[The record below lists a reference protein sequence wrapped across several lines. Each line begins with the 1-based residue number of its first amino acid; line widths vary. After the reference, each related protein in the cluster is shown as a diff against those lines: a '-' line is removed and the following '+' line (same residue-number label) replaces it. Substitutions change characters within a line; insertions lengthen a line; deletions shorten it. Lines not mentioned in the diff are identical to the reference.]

1 MHSGDFFSTGEN
13 SCHAAERQPL
23 GDNGISKFVGSSWWW
38 WWWLWVETTICCYFC
53 LMFSAW
59 ADSSAH
65 MASTLWDL
73 VLHVQS
79 TVYLWTQT
87 SPCVRSPLPL
97 IAHNWFSININ
108 RRQTLG
114 HASPANLHLSLPR
127 CSRIVGTD
135 CEAGILVF
143 GKLPK
148 WNGNGIGNDVPLTDH
163 YETCRVAVVRSHD
176 LPHAKFIYTW
186 KRNTVW
192 LLCGENVHTSH

>member
-1 MHSGDFFSTGEN
+1 
-13 SCHAAERQPL
+13 
-23 GDNGISKFVGSSWWW
+23 
-38 WWWLWVETTICCYFC
+38 
-53 LMFSAW
+53 MFSAW

-148 WNGNGIGNDVPLTDH
+148 WNGNGIGNDVAADGPLWDLSRRCSQVTWSPPCKV
-163 YETCRVAVVRSHD
+163 YLYLETQHSLAAVRRKCTHIELGFIVHMQQISPAAEQYLPPAAEGSHFSLASCLISD
-176 LPHAKFIYTW
+176 PPLGP
-186 KRNTVW
+186 
-192 LLCGENVHTSH
+192 LS